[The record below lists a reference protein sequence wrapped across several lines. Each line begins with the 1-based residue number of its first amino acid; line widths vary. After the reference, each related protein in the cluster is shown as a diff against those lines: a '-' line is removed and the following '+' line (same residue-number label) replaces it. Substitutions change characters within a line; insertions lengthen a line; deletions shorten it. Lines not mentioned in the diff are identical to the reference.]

1 MKFSC
6 FKCGQRLAAETDM
19 IGRQVDC
26 PVCGSKIT
34 VVGEVVESPVAA
46 SLPPPAAATAAAPAA
61 APAGP
66 MAKSEVPPSKP
77 APPTSAPA
85 SPPSKPSPSAPPSPI
100 NKPAPAPGASSTPPG
115 RSVVSA
121 ALAAAAAEAGAAVTA
136 AATAPAAKP
145 AAAAAASKPATPA
158 AKPAAPKRPAS
169 KSRAPVVAMVV
180 VLIAA
185 LAGGGWYLW
194 RGKFSGRRPP
204 VKESP
209 ITGKPSD
216 PPAELTVAWKAGQ
229 RYQMSLDMN
238 QTCGYRI
245 RSNTAPMETVFTQD
259 YAVNVTSGD
268 GGNRNLELE
277 ILGFTLE
284 TTSGGR
290 IVMNFDSLNKAAS
303 SEGNAVAQSLGKLVG
318 GRVRY
323 EVSPENKILSTDGVK
338 DLVARA
344 ASATASTTPTRA
356 VIVARRH
363 FNTDGL
369 KQMIE
374 LGAPP
379 PGPVRIGTQWTVE
392 RDINAGIHGTF
403 RLVTT
408 NTFAGWQLRDRVNC
422 ARINITG
429 TLSATTVTGLGPA
442 ASAVGSMKISNGK
455 LTGKSW
461 INPTLGLPVETI
473 FDATYDA
480 PVIVPPSRRDP
491 TAETISTTISP
502 ARQSLSIKLTEVSSP
517 PKP

>member
-46 SLPPPAAATAAAPAA
+46 PLPPPAAAPAVAPTA

-66 MAKSEVPPSKP
+66 MAKSEVPPG
-77 APPTSAPA
+77 
-85 SPPSKPSPSAPPSPI
+85 
-100 NKPAPAPGASSTPPG
+100 KPAPAPGASPTPPGKSPPTPG

-121 ALAAAAAEAGAAVTA
+121 ALAAAAAEAGAAATA

-216 PPAELTVAWKAGQ
+216 PPAELAVAWKAGQ

-344 ASATASTTPTRA
+344 ASATAGTTPTRA

-379 PGPVRIGTQWTVE
+379 PGPLRIGTQWTVE

-480 PVIVPPSRRDP
+480 PVIVPPSQRDP

>member
-46 SLPPPAAATAAAPAA
+46 PLPPPAAAPAAAPTA

-66 MAKSEVPPSKP
+66 MAKSEVPPG
-77 APPTSAPA
+77 
-85 SPPSKPSPSAPPSPI
+85 
-100 NKPAPAPGASSTPPG
+100 KPAPAPGASPTPPGKSPPTPG

-121 ALAAAAAEAGAAVTA
+121 ALAAAAAEAGAAATA

-216 PPAELTVAWKAGQ
+216 PPAELAVAWKAGQ

-268 GGNRNLELE
+268 DGNRNLELE

-344 ASATASTTPTRA
+344 ASATAGTTPTRA

-379 PGPVRIGTQWTVE
+379 PGPLRIGTQWTVE

-480 PVIVPPSRRDP
+480 PVIVPPSQRDP

>member
-46 SLPPPAAATAAAPAA
+46 PLPPPAAAPAVAPTA

-66 MAKSEVPPSKP
+66 MAKSEVPPG
-77 APPTSAPA
+77 
-85 SPPSKPSPSAPPSPI
+85 
-100 NKPAPAPGASSTPPG
+100 KPAPAPGASPTPPGKSPPTPG

-121 ALAAAAAEAGAAVTA
+121 ALAAAAAEAGAAATA

-216 PPAELTVAWKAGQ
+216 PPAELAVAWKAGQ

-268 GGNRNLELE
+268 DGNRNLELE

-344 ASATASTTPTRA
+344 ASATAGTTPTRA

-379 PGPVRIGTQWTVE
+379 PGPLRIGTQWTVE

-480 PVIVPPSRRDP
+480 PVIVPPSQRDP